1 MHPVTDAPVRV
12 VVADDSELVVRGL
25 QAMLSPYAHAVILV
39 SPTRA
44 GAPAPMRDLTLYDP
58 TSLRRG
64 TPSVGSDR
72 LRAAGRMVAY
82 SWDCSQA
89 VVTTELARGAA
100 GFVGKRVPAER
111 LVGAL
116 MRAHAGQ
123 VVVDLDR
130 PEQERRKARNDGW
143 PLTKRETSVIALIS
157 QGLTNAEIVEH
168 TQLSINSIKSYIR
181 SAYRKMDVASRS
193 QAVLW
198 GVQHGLLVPDPARD
212 GGPVVTDLASVRPV
226 AADRWSPRSDI
237 AQAQ

>member
-25 QAMLSPYAHAVILV
+25 QAMLSPYAHALILLG
-39 SPTRA
+39 PARA

-58 TSLRRG
+58 AYVRRAAPASG
-64 TPSVGSDR
+64 HHRPP
-72 LRAAGRMVAY
+72 AGRMVAY
-82 SWDCSQA
+82 SWDCSA
-89 VVTTELARGAA
+89 EVVTTELARGAA
-100 GFVGKRVPAER
+100 GYLGKRVPADR

-116 MRAHAGQ
+116 MRAHAGE
-123 VVVDLDR
+123 VVVDLDGR
-130 PEQERRKARNDGW
+130 EHERRRAPVDSW
-143 PLTKRETSVIALIS
+143 PLTKRETSVVALIA

-198 GVQHGLLVPDPARD
+198 GVQHGLLVGDAPDAPS
-212 GGPVVTDLASVRPV
+212 GVTALSSVRPV
-226 AADRWSPRSDI
+226 VASERWPSRGEI
-237 AQAQ
+237 ARAQ